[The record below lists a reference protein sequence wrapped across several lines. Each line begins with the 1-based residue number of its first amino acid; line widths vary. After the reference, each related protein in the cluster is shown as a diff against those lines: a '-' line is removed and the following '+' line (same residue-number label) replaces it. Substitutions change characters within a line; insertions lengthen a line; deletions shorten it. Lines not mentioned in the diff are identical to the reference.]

1 MAQGS
6 YAGPGNRDR
15 RDAAPPPAPAN
26 PGWWITSIRFTAPLD
41 PELFNG
47 HAKAAA
53 QEVSRDDPYRNKS
66 SQLRRFYDELINWET
81 RISQQPLDQQAEKFA
96 EFLPFI
102 RMLNAKAAYAEG
114 RKLVDGT
121 FVALLQHTLAE
132 VTSAQSLTTCKHF
145 WEAFMGFYKQERQD

>member
-15 RDAAPPPAPAN
+15 RDAAPPLAQAN
-26 PGWWITSIRFTAPLD
+26 PGWCNSIRFTAPLD

-53 QEVSRDDPYRNKS
+53 QKVSRDDPYRNKS

>member
-1 MAQGS
+1 MAQGHQTG
-6 YAGPGNRDR
+6 YGNRER
-15 RDAAPPPAPAN
+15 RDAPPPPAN
-26 PGWWITSIRFTAPLD
+26 PGWRSNIRFATPLD

-47 HAKAAA
+47 HAKTAA
-53 QEVSRDDPYRNKS
+53 QAVSLGDTYRNKS
-66 SQLRRFYDELINWET
+66 TQLRRFYDELVSWET
-81 RISQQPLDQQAEKFA
+81 RVSQQPLDKQAEKFA

-114 RKLVDGT
+114 RKLVDRT
-121 FVALLQHTLAE
+121 FVDLMQHTLAE